1 MIIRHAGHKDIKG
14 IAKVQVD
21 SWRTTYEE
29 IVPKVYL
36 DSLKYEE
43 KEKIWTLIF
52 EQGFE
57 KACTYV
63 VENEQDEIIGF
74 ASGGKERSGKYDY
87 DGELYTIY
95 LLKEYQGQGLGKQ
108 LIKVVSEDL
117 RKKGYRS
124 LLVWFL
130 KDNSARHF
138 YQSIGN
144 PEKVDSAQILISGV
158 SLIEYAYGW
167 KEIDDLL

>member
-1 MIIRHAGHKDIKG
+1 M
-14 IAKVQVD
+14 QVD
-21 SWRTTYEE
+21 SWRTTYEGV
-29 IVPKVYL
+29 VPKAYL

-57 KACTYV
+57 KSCTYV
-63 VENEQDEIIGF
+63 VENEREEIIGF

-95 LLKEYQGQGLGKQ
+95 FLKEYQGQGLGKK

-117 RKKGYRS
+117 SKKGFRS

-130 KDNSARHF
+130 KDNPARYF
-138 YQSIGN
+138 YEIFG
-144 PEKVDSAQILISGV
+144 PEKVDSGQILISGA

-167 KEIDDLL
+167 RRIEELF